1 MMNRQEAVAALAEIL
16 DDAIVVTGLGN
27 VALDLFVAA
36 ERPLN
41 FYTSGAMGTA
51 ISIAFGLALAQPDRR
66 VICLEGDGSLLMN
79 LGCLATIG
87 KYQPANLTCL
97 IFDNELYQITG
108 GQPTHTGAS
117 TDLAA
122 VARGCGVEQAAA
134 VSTILE
140 LRNELAR
147 TVGRTGPTSS
157 LPKWIH
163 NSQRASCR
171 AKEFSTSTV
180 SCMPSARLRIRTQS
194 SGASHGK

>member
-1 MMNRQEAVAALAEIL
+1 MMNRQEAVTALTEIL

-51 ISIAFGLALAQPDRR
+51 VSIAFGLAMTQPERR

-87 KYQPANLTCL
+87 KYQPPNLTCL

-108 GQPTHTGAS
+108 GQPTHTESS

-122 VARGCGVEQAAA
+122 VARGCGVEQAALA
-134 VSTILE
+134 TSVVA
-140 LRNELAR
+140 LRGELAR
-147 TVGRTGPTSS
+147 TLGRSGPHIIVAKVDQQLADGFLPRKGIVYKYRLMRAIGTSPDTES
-157 LPKWIH
+157 IVW
-163 NSQRASCR
+163 S
-171 AKEFSTSTV
+171 
-180 SCMPSARLRIRTQS
+180 
-194 SGASHGK
+194 

>member
-1 MMNRQEAVAALAEIL
+1 MMNRQEAVAALTEIL
-16 DDAIVVTGLGN
+16 DNAIVVTGLGN

-51 ISIAFGLALAQPDRR
+51 ISIAFGLAVARPDRK

-108 GQPTHTGAS
+108 GQPTHTGAT

-134 VSTILE
+134 VSTHLE

-147 TVGRTGPTSS
+147 TVDRSGPHIVVAKVDTQLANGF
-157 LPKWIH
+157 LPRKGILY
-163 NSQRASCR
+163 
-171 AKEFSTSTV
+171 KY
-180 SCMPSARLRIRTQS
+180 RLMHALGTAPDTDTIVWS
-194 SGASHGK
+194 